1 MSAHRKHLD
10 DCIIAAAGRQDR
22 EALRNVSVIGVVPE
36 LLPAH
41 GSVRPDF
48 QRRTVRRVDNVYVRG
63 IAPECETL
71 LNVPCLCVGRK
82 DQEHRA
88 GDRDYDCY
96 NCF

>member
-1 MSAHRKHLD
+1 MPAHRKD
-10 DCIIAAAGRQDR
+10 FVYRIITAAGRKNR
-22 EALRNVSVIGVVPE
+22 EALRDISVIVILPE
-36 LLPAH
+36 LFPTH
-41 GSVRPDF
+41 GTVRPDF
-48 QRRTVRRVDNVYVRG
+48 QRRTERRVDNVYVRG